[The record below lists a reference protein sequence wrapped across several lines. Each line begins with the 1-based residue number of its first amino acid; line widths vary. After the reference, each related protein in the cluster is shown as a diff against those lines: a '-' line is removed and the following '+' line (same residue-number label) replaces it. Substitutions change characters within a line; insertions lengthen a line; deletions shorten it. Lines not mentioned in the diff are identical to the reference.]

1 MQDAVHKFAN
11 TLRPVASAWQRYTCD
26 SLLDYQR
33 RREKQRINQAAWASL
48 TFAGNSISRL
58 IGR

>member
-1 MQDAVHKFAN
+1 MQDAIHKFAN
-11 TLRPVASAWQRYTCD
+11 TYAQLSLPGSEIPAD
-26 SLLDYQR
+26 SPLDYQR
-33 RREKQRINQAAWASL
+33 RKEKQRINQAALASL